1 VLFTGSLAFFVLPS
15 AIPGDFVTALNSGGG
30 ATQEAMDKVRGDVG
44 LSDPLIVQYGRWLF
58 ATAKGDLGY
67 SRFRDV
73 EVEQVVAKRLETTT
87 TLALLSTIMSALI
100 AIPLGVL
107 AAVKRGSLT
116 DQIIGIISGINIAMP
131 PFWIG
136 LIIVYTTS
144 VYFDWVP
151 PLHYKPIYTD
161 PLTNLTILAFPIIS
175 VGLSA
180 SAVIIRYMRS
190 MTLEVL
196 NDDFVRTARSKG
208 ISEFKIIIH
217 HVIPNALIP
226 VLTMFGFYFSTTLS
240 GVVVI
245 EKVFN
250 VHGIGLE
257 LVRAT
262 YARDTDMI
270 VGIIVALSIIITLW
284 ILLIDILYAYID
296 PRIRY

>member
-1 VLFTGSLAFFVLPS
+1 MLPS

-44 LSDPLIVQYGRWLF
+44 LSDPLIIQYGRWLF

-116 DQIIGIISGINIAMP
+116 DQIIGIISGVNIAMP

-151 PLHYKPIYTD
+151 PLHYKPIYAD

>member
-1 VLFTGSLAFFVLPS
+1 
-15 AIPGDFVTALNSGGG
+15 
-30 ATQEAMDKVRGDVG
+30 MDKVRGDVG

-73 EVEQVVAKRLETTT
+73 EVEEVVAKRLETTT

-116 DQIIGIISGINIAMP
+116 DQIIGIISGINMAMP

-144 VYFDWVP
+144 VYFNWVP
-151 PLHYKPIYTD
+151 PLHYKAIYEDPI
-161 PLTNLTILAFPIIS
+161 TNLTILAFPIIS

-196 NDDFVRTARSKG
+196 HDDFVRTARSKG

-296 PRIRY
+296 PRIRFN